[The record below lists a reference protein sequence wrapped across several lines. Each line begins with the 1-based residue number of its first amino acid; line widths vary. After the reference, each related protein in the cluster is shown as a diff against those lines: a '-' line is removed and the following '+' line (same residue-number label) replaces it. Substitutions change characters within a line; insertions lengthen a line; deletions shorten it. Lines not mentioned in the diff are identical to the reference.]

1 MNQLATYAVRR
12 LIFVAIVWAVVTY
25 VVPHFMHY

>member
-1 MNQLATYAVRR
+1 MNNLAAYAVRR
-12 LIFVAIVWAVVTY
+12 LIFVLIAWAVVTY